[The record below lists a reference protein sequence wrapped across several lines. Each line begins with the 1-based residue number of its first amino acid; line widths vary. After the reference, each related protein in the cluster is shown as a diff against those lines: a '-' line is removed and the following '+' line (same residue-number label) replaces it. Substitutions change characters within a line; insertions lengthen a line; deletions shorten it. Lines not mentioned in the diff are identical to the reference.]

1 MTFTWR
7 RLYIPRVV
15 WGVLSTTQRVLVI
28 SNSSALQRLLGRA
41 ICLPY
46 QRPVWSVSHCCPI
59 KLFSEFVLAFFPGRK
74 EGSRSRWAA
83 LFPGWCL

>member
-7 RLYIPRVV
+7 RLYTPGVV
-15 WGVLSTTQRVLVI
+15 WGILSITQRVLVI
-28 SNSSALQRLLGRA
+28 SNSSTLHRLLGRA

-46 QRPVWSVSHCCPI
+46 QRPVWSVSHCFLI
-59 KLFSEFVLAFFPGRK
+59 KLFSEFVLDFFPGRK

-83 LFPGWCL
+83 LFPG